1 MVNGIVGMGA
11 RAPQVVVVRE
21 NEKKKGNGTLAQVG
35 NAAITAGGLYGTKK
49 FVKAGANGLESVGWA
64 VKAGPAKG
72 FCSGGKVAIDTT
84 SKFQEALAGVFN
96 KMGDIMFKH
105 PKMKGL
111 LQRAEANLDLKGVHN
126 LKGKIALVTTA
137 GVTALAL
144 ITRGIYKAGEIAG
157 ENK

>member
-35 NAAITAGGLYGTKK
+35 NAAITAGGLYGTDKL
-49 FVKAGANGLESVGWA
+49 VKAGA
-64 VKAGPAKG
+64 KAFKQAYIPPKGAKL
-72 FCSGGKVAIDTT
+72 
-84 SKFQEALAGVFN
+84 SKFQQVFTGVFN

-105 PKMKGL
+105 PKMKYL
-111 LQRAEANLDLKGVHN
+111 LQSAKAKFPQHLK
-126 LKGKIALVTTA
+126 LPDIKGRLALLTTA
-137 GVTALAL
+137 GVAALAL

-157 ENK
+157 EHK

>member
-35 NAAITAGGLYGTKK
+35 NAAITAGGLYGTDKL
-49 FVKAGANGLESVGWA
+49 VKAGA
-64 VKAGPAKG
+64 KAFKQAYIPPKGAKL
-72 FCSGGKVAIDTT
+72 
-84 SKFQEALAGVFN
+84 SKFQQVFTGVFN

-105 PKMKGL
+105 PKMKYL
-111 LQRAEANLDLKGVHN
+111 LQSAKEKFPWSGIPDIKGRV
-126 LKGKIALVTTA
+126 ALVTTA
-137 GVTALAL
+137 GVAALAL

-157 ENK
+157 EHK

>member
-35 NAAITAGGLYGTKK
+35 NAAITAGGLYGTDKL
-49 FVKAGANGLESVGWA
+49 VKAGA
-64 VKAGPAKG
+64 KAFEQAYIPPKGAKL
-72 FCSGGKVAIDTT
+72 
-84 SKFQEALAGVFN
+84 SKFQQVFTGVFN

-105 PKMKGL
+105 PKMKYL
-111 LQRAEANLDLKGVHN
+111 LQSAKEKFPRSNIPDNKGR
-126 LKGKIALVTTA
+126 LALVTTA
-137 GVTALAL
+137 GVAALAL

-157 ENK
+157 EHK